1 MTILPP
7 VRVLTTHKEL
17 RKLPVGA
24 IVANGYSDTGYYLFA
39 KTEQDEG
46 GGYWKWYDPDTD
58 DFHKQNAIH
67 HLHPTWVTPR
77 GFRQLNLPVYLLTK
91 TGDRKE
97 MRKQLVKFERE
108 VWMYA

>member
-39 KTEQDEG
+39 KTEQDEAG
-46 GGYWKWYDPDTD
+46 GWWKWYDPDTD

-97 MRKQLVKFERE
+97 MRKHLAKFKRE